1 MSAIDELKQLIK
13 QAQDGNFEITPAD
26 TIVEEI
32 QEEILPKIS
41 PLEELKNLLR
51 EAAPHYIPKEIVEES
66 IKAEIETL
74 SEKDIVQMT
83 ADLIG
88 KSAKP
93 KPDLS
98 EDIESQRFND
108 PLRNTNFVTQKQMND
123 HYSLLLNRIQTQM
136 STIGGGGEVNLRMLD
151 DVNRSTIAD
160 GLNMQYNS
168 TNGKFDFTTPIVA
181 VYAETT
187 GANATL
193 INSPTP
199 IIIPTMTKSPAAGTY
214 LVNFNSQFTVDD
226 TSSQTLQAK
235 EDMQVLYDAILA
247 LPNPIASHDVV
258 FGNDETL
265 YAGNHVLGGAISIA
279 GKLIL
284 DAQDDPNA
292 LFVIRSS
299 AGAFSTA
306 ANAEV
311 ELINGATTDNVWFV
325 SAGAASTGADTIMY
339 GNMLSVVAVSTG
351 ADTIM
356 KGRMLSLGNPDGA
369 IGLGARTILTTPTGV
384 CQLPIGNVIN
394 LFNIFTGKGAITNTG
409 ASEIQLS
416 IGTNGGTI
424 TGFDTATVGGSI
436 IGGGS
441 ATLTVFR
448 CAIYVDGVIIQDSLR
463 STSRPLELETFEFP
477 IVLQT
482 MLTLTEGQTVD
493 VRAYSELG
501 IQTVGP
507 RMSFTLTRIQV
518 Q

>member
-1 MSAIDELKQLIK
+1 MLDWEEYKESQGIKTKKKIVIDNPYELFKKITEAKTDSEPTDSEPVILTEQEFPAAFEEVLKSVSANI
-13 QAQDGNFEITPAD
+13 
-26 TIVEEI
+26 I
-32 QEEILPKIS
+32 QERELPIPVLKES
-41 PLEELKNLLR
+41 PVPV
-51 EAAPHYIPKEIVEES
+51 APLP
-66 IKAEIETL
+66 
-74 SEKDIVQMT
+74 Q
-83 ADLIG
+83 
-88 KSAKP
+88 
-93 KPDLS
+93 PDP
-98 EDIESQRFND
+98 QYA
-108 PLRNTNFVTQKQMND
+108 TQKQMND
-123 HYSLLLNRIQTQM
+123 HYKLLLSRIQTQM

-181 VYAETT
+181 AYVETT

-193 INSPTP
+193 IDSQNP

-214 LVNFNSQFTVDD
+214 IVNFNSQFTVDD

-247 LPNPIASHDVV
+247 LPNPITSHAIV
-258 FGNDETL
+258 FGNGETL
-265 YAGNHVLGGAISIA
+265 YAGNHVLAGATSIT

-299 AGAFSTA
+299 AAAFSTA

-339 GNMLSVVAVSTG
+339 GNMLSLVAVSTG

-356 KGRMLSLGNPDGA
+356 KGRMLSIGNPDGA

-394 LFNIFTGKGAITNTG
+394 LFNIFTGKGAVTNTG

-416 IGTNGGTI
+416 IGANEGTI

-441 ATLTVFR
+441 PTLTVFR

-482 MLTLTEGQTVD
+482 ILTLTEGQTVD